1 MCTMASTSCSRPVTL
16 QRCMPAGICD
26 DDTGMCWCDGKYKH
40 IPAPKGSPYGTPP
53 VQYGRPMADSCKPNA
68 DKDGKELDWGFMP
81 YTSLYGDKGWCDA
94 DKPSEV
100 HRWGAGAACE
110 LQGLQGLQQLV

>member
-1 MCTMASTSCSRPVTL
+1 
-16 QRCMPAGICD
+16 MPAGICD